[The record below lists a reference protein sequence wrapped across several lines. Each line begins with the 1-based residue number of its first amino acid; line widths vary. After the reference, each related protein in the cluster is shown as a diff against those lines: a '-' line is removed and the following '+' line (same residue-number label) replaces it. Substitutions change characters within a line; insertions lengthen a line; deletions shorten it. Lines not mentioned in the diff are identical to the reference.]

1 MKITIRPARAKD
13 LEAIHGLIKTY
24 AKEKRLIARSAA
36 EIKKTLKNFFLA
48 EIKCKGQAI
57 AIGCAALEIYSSKL
71 AEVRSLAVH
80 PDYKGVGAGRALVKA
95 CVERAHKR
103 RVLEVMAI
111 TSSEA
116 FFNKL
121 GFHFALPHEKKALF
135 LMTR

>member
-103 RVLEVMAI
+103 RVLEVVEGR
-111 TSSEA
+111 T
-116 FFNKL
+116 
-121 GFHFALPHEKKALF
+121 KADACQLIDPT
-135 LMTR
+135 LQRHGDHQPREGRVH